1 MSLLHKKEGPLK
13 LLKNPKSTFYCIWS
27 VFGGVS
33 NLLPISA
40 DYSLKSQIGI
50 GKNWVGPPPERAIGY
65 MKRYK
70 IMKRRV
76 YRKLIPYI
84 GQIVFVCAHLTNMLP
99 VKMRELFLSME
110 KLAEGTT
117 DE

>member
-1 MSLLHKKEGPLK
+1 MEEVKENKKIA
-13 LLKNPKSTFYCIWS
+13 SS
-27 VFGGVS
+27 RVHV
-33 NLLPISA
+33 
-40 DYSLKSQIGI
+40 
-50 GKNWVGPPPERAIGY
+50 ERAIGY

-76 YRKLIPYI
+76 CRKLIPYI
-84 GQIVFVCAHLTNMLP
+84 GNIGQIVFVCGHLTNMLP

>member
-1 MSLLHKKEGPLK
+1 MEEVKENKKIA
-13 LLKNPKSTFYCIWS
+13 SS
-27 VFGGVS
+27 RVHV
-33 NLLPISA
+33 
-40 DYSLKSQIGI
+40 
-50 GKNWVGPPPERAIGY
+50 ERAIGY

-76 YRKLIPYI
+76 CRKMKLIPYI
-84 GQIVFVCAHLTNMLP
+84 GQIVFVCAHLTIMLP
-99 VKMRELFLSME
+99 VKMRELFLLME

>member
-1 MSLLHKKEGPLK
+1 MEEVKENKKIA
-13 LLKNPKSTFYCIWS
+13 SS
-27 VFGGVS
+27 RVHV
-33 NLLPISA
+33 
-40 DYSLKSQIGI
+40 
-50 GKNWVGPPPERAIGY
+50 ERAISY

-76 YRKLIPYI
+76 CRKLIPYI

>member
-1 MSLLHKKEGPLK
+1 VEEVKENKKIA
-13 LLKNPKSTFYCIWS
+13 SS
-27 VFGGVS
+27 RVHV
-33 NLLPISA
+33 
-40 DYSLKSQIGI
+40 
-50 GKNWVGPPPERAIGY
+50 ERAIGY

-76 YRKLIPYI
+76 CRKLIPYI

>member
-1 MSLLHKKEGPLK
+1 MEEVKENKKIA
-13 LLKNPKSTFYCIWS
+13 SS
-27 VFGGVS
+27 RVHV
-33 NLLPISA
+33 
-40 DYSLKSQIGI
+40 
-50 GKNWVGPPPERAIGY
+50 ERAIGY

-70 IMKRRV
+70 IIKRRV
-76 YRKLIPYI
+76 CRKLIPYI

>member
-1 MSLLHKKEGPLK
+1 MEEVKENKKIA
-13 LLKNPKSTFYCIWS
+13 SS
-27 VFGGVS
+27 RVHV
-33 NLLPISA
+33 
-40 DYSLKSQIGI
+40 Q
-50 GKNWVGPPPERAIGY
+50 RAIGY
-65 MKRYK
+65 MKQYK

-76 YRKLIPYI
+76 CRKLIPYI
-84 GQIVFVCAHLTNMLP
+84 SQIVFVCAHLTNMLP

>member
-1 MSLLHKKEGPLK
+1 MEEVKENKKIA
-13 LLKNPKSTFYCIWS
+13 SS
-27 VFGGVS
+27 RVHV
-33 NLLPISA
+33 
-40 DYSLKSQIGI
+40 
-50 GKNWVGPPPERAIGY
+50 ERAIGYKY

-76 YRKLIPYI
+76 YWKLIPYI

>member
-1 MSLLHKKEGPLK
+1 MEEVKENKKIASSSLQSSCRTGNRLHEAIQNYEKKGMQEINPLH
-13 LLKNPKSTFYCIWS
+13 C
-27 VFGGVS
+27 
-33 NLLPISA
+33 
-40 DYSLKSQIGI
+40 
-50 GKNWVGPPPERAIGY
+50 
-65 MKRYK
+65 
-70 IMKRRV
+70 
-76 YRKLIPYI
+76 I